1 MHAARNRLIAVWLD
15 FEAVVNQLFG
25 VVGAYLGEVGLALL
39 FFLAREV
46 GNGLAV
52 DACTEN
58 RNDPMHAMFAAFQ
71 PHFVR
76 IVAAGVPAPSLD
88 AHHLTIGPG
97 ELAVQLHA
105 HLFAQHLTGR
115 VAVQNESVNQPTFL
129 TGAEPPDAA
138 LVAVILRVDGTEQRH
153 GAARHLRT
161 IILATVAQLFPVDLF
176 RLVFFP
182 DFAQRRVYKGLEL
195 AQVLADLDPL
205 GRNIHPGG
213 ERRINRPDMKRDRAR
228 RGDRLVIRTEPFHAV
243 ARPDAGALADVAP
256 ELGRLDH
263 LVILE
268 GATLAVL
275 AQIPGALDF
284 AQFVGAPLEPVRLV
298 LAAPLQVLLTSAA
311 RWLDM
316 ESQVVRRFLGRP
328 ADLALPGD
336 AQR

>member
-1 MHAARNRLIAVWLD
+1 
-15 FEAVVNQLFG
+15 
-25 VVGAYLGEVGLALL
+25 
-39 FFLAREV
+39 
-46 GNGLAV
+46 
-52 DACTEN
+52 
-58 RNDPMHAMFAAFQ
+58 MHAMFAAFQ

-129 TGAEPPDAA
+129 TGAERPDTA
-138 LVAVILRVDGTEQRH
+138 LVTVVLRVDGTEQRH
-153 GAARHLRT
+153 GAARHLCAVV
-161 IILATVAQLFPVDLF
+161 LATVAQLLPVDLF

-228 RGDRLVIRTEPFHAV
+228 RGDRLIIRAEPLHAV
-243 ARPDAGALADVAP
+243 ARPDAGALADVTP

-263 LVILE
+263 FVIFKSTAL
-268 GATLAVL
+268 TVL
-275 AQIPGALDF
+275 AQIPSVLDF
-284 AQFVGAPLEPVRLV
+284 AQLVGAPLEPVRLV
-298 LAAPLQVLLTSAA
+298 LAAPLQVLFTFTA
-311 RWLDM
+311 RRFDM
-316 ESQVVRRFLGRP
+316 EPQVVRRLLGRP
-328 ADLALPGD
+328 ADLALAGD
-336 AQR
+336 TQR